1 MGANIYDITST
12 YILVDI
18 TDLNCGA
25 DLMCRSM
32 CWLKNGQQK
41 FDTKRQ
47 V

>member
-1 MGANIYDITST
+1 MGANICDITST

-25 DLMCRSM
+25 DLVGRSM
-32 CWLKNGQQK
+32 CWLTNGQQK
-41 FDTKRQ
+41 FDIKRQ